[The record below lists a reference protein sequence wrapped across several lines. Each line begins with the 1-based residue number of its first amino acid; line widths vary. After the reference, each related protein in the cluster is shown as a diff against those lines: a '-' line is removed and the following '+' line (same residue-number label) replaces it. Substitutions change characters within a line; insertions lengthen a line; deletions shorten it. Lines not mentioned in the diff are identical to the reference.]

1 MNTLARRRIVGYTMR
16 MKALA
21 LVLLLAAPVLAAESG
36 PDEAT
41 RVKIAEYML
50 KTPMNEADPT
60 LVSGFMKLD
69 PDSLPKKMRDKVRG
83 KQMEIDAVVK
93 IHNGKKKGPFRFPAT
108 CQPKVYEGPEGMR
121 LMKMIMGNAEI
132 ESDEEEYLELKGN
145 CTEEQLM
152 CEFSLNVVLMKRPGK
167 PPLKRYFLM
176 EQDPLMAWVAEKRGG
191 GASAGNQYFQEMK
204 PSCQKSASQ

>member
-1 MNTLARRRIVGYTMR
+1 
-16 MKALA
+16 MKVLALA
-21 LVLLLAAPVLAAESG
+21 LLLALPAAAEG

-41 RVKIAEYML
+41 RIKIAEYML

-93 IHNGKKKGPFRFPAT
+93 IHNGKKKGPFRFPSA
-108 CQPKVYEGPEGMR
+108 CQPKIYEGAEGVRVMQ
-121 LMKMIMGNAEI
+121 MIQGNGEI
-132 ESDEEEYLELKGN
+132 EPDEKDYIEHKTN

-152 CEFSLNVVLMKRPGK
+152 CEFSLNIVVIKRPRK
-167 PPLKRYFLM
+167 PPLQRYFLM
-176 EQDPLMAWVAEKRGG
+176 TQDPLMALVAEKRGG

-204 PSCQKSASQ
+204 PSCQKPASQ